1 GFSATLFEDTKDNN
15 QKIIVIRG
23 TEPTSNFSVDILDAD
38 VDLALGKV
46 PYNQYLDMIK
56 FYSECVKEFPNI
68 IKDKGLVIVG
78 HSLGGAL
85 AQLLTL
91 SLASVNSSANVK
103 EIYTFNSPGAK
114 ELKAL
119 NLNQI
124 YRIDGKIINS
134 DNKEQALFYQIRS
147 YKYQKSIE
155 INLIGY
161 DSNLFQNIKSYFHNK
176 TNLKEHYIFIKT
188 NIIYSKST
196 NYFYD
201 IFEVDEVF
209 INCVNQLLTNLN
221 IKNIL
226 ATSDNTYHIET
237 DTDSDAS
244 NTKGVIQDL
253 GVDIDGK
260 HYIVNLGDRF
270 WDSHFL
276 EPTIIELNYILN
288 LMKNKEIDNLLEYN
302 INKDE
307 ELWTF
312 IKYHNN
318 VLATARTRYDDR
330 ILSYFSIPKLSNDF
344 SNSLEYLQIHY
355 LPKEPKKPLFAAN
368 IQGFSSTQLQ
378 ALEEYKIKK
387 AKYDEELKWYEL
399 YKVKYEREQQIFN
412 QKFKEYFSEIIFY
425 QNRLYSH
432 KKTQEKII
440 LNAIIQQIN
449 QKDITYF
456 NLYSV
461 IEFLKENKA
470 YYKYIDLNE
479 IQDLILNDLDNK
491 LGYFYCLYVCINLIV
506 LREDKNTYF
515 TQATAINNLSYNSTF
530 TKIFILDK
538 EKLNDTY
545 LDARKRLYKSI
556 NTLKEKRNEKIKDI
570 QAYLDKEISLQDN
583 LNNQSFN
590 TKENDVNLILNEVFN
605 IEQFYDKNTNTIV
618 LKTNN
623 IKIIFLD
630 KVNLQDLQDNSN
642 NTSFISMS
650 NLIHIYDNHCDI
662 FAKDRS
668 VLDIKDI
675 EEKYQIDF
683 KSLDIK
689 IFLNST

>member
-1 GFSATLFEDTKDNN
+1 MMPNTTSGFSATLFEDTKDNN

-23 TEPTSNFSVDILDAD
+23 TESTSNFSVDILDAD

-253 GVDIDGK
+253 GVDIAF
-260 HYIVNLGDRF
+260 IVNLGRGF
-270 WDSHFL
+270 KNL
-276 EPTIIELNYILN
+276 IE
-288 LMKNKEIDNLLEYN
+288 NLLKGNEEFSKLLNAEIYKIYTIDLDDSEEIFQKFGTHIKPN
-302 INKDE
+302 EIIALKLDYFKLQLNFKFDGSKKSAESVFGFAKKATILKWILVLISIEDLE
-307 ELWTF
+307 EL
-312 IKYHNN
+312 
-318 VLATARTRYDDR
+318 
-330 ILSYFSIPKLSNDF
+330 
-344 SNSLEYLQIHY
+344 
-355 LPKEPKKPLFAAN
+355 
-368 IQGFSSTQLQ
+368 
-378 ALEEYKIKK
+378 
-387 AKYDEELKWYEL
+387 LKQS
-399 YKVKYEREQQIFN
+399 R
-412 QKFKEYFSEIIFY
+412 
-425 QNRLYSH
+425 
-432 KKTQEKII
+432 
-440 LNAIIQQIN
+440 
-449 QKDITYF
+449 
-456 NLYSV
+456 
-461 IEFLKENKA
+461 
-470 YYKYIDLNE
+470 
-479 IQDLILNDLDNK
+479 
-491 LGYFYCLYVCINLIV
+491 
-506 LREDKNTYF
+506 
-515 TQATAINNLSYNSTF
+515 
-530 TKIFILDK
+530 
-538 EKLNDTY
+538 
-545 LDARKRLYKSI
+545 
-556 NTLKEKRNEKIKDI
+556 IKD
-570 QAYLDKEISLQDN
+570 D
-583 LNNQSFN
+583 
-590 TKENDVNLILNEVFN
+590 EVITF
-605 IEQFYDKNTNTIV
+605 
-618 LKTNN
+618 
-623 IKIIFLD
+623 
-630 KVNLQDLQDNSN
+630 
-642 NTSFISMS
+642 
-650 NLIHIYDNHCDI
+650 
-662 FAKDRS
+662 
-668 VLDIKDI
+668 
-675 EEKYQIDF
+675 F
-683 KSLDIK
+683 K
-689 IFLNST
+689 